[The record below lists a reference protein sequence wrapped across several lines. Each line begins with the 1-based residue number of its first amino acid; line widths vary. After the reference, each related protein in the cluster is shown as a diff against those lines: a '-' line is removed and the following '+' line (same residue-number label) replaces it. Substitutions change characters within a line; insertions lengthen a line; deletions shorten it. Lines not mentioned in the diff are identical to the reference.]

1 MGVPKKGGVKN
12 PKNLKNPKRI
22 NEEAE
27 SVVKKIVGVII
38 NPDVLD
44 VNAESFTMKILF
56 SMVPD
61 PKMKLR
67 EKKKRKPTFD
77 RKKPAA
83 RKKAA
88 PKRKPAKKKP
98 AKKKKRFVASD
109 DDDSEDSDFET
120 KDRKRRHMAKE
131 KVERET
137 RGVQLKKF
145 EVDSEEEFK
154 NRVYSDDD

>member
-1 MGVPKKGGVKN
+1 M
-12 PKNLKNPKRI
+12 
-22 NEEAE
+22 
-27 SVVKKIVGVII
+27 
-38 NPDVLD
+38 
-44 VNAESFTMKILF
+44 
-56 SMVPD
+56 
-61 PKMKLR
+61 
-67 EKKKRKPTFD
+67 
-77 RKKPAA
+77 
-83 RKKAA
+83 
-88 PKRKPAKKKP
+88 
-98 AKKKKRFVASD
+98 ASD

>member
-1 MGVPKKGGVKN
+1 MGDGPGSEDEI
-12 PKNLKNPKRI
+12 KRKDKTYRDGSF
-22 NEEAE
+22 E
-27 SVVKKIVGVII
+27 SE
-38 NPDVLD
+38 PR
-44 VNAESFTMKILF
+44 ESDESYGK
-56 SMVPD
+56 
-61 PKMKLR
+61 
-67 EKKKRKPTFD
+67 KKKRKPTFG